1 MKKILMM
8 TLFAIAALAAY
19 SQEYVTVIVAD
30 ASGTPTNIRNAPNGK
45 VVCQL
50 DPLGSYTVDLISV
63 KNGWWRISPEVEEWG
78 DDEKTIPLKGSKT
91 GYWIHQSVLDFG
103 IAGDQDDAVH
113 VAPSEKSKLVKLPCS
128 QFDMT
133 ITPVEK
139 KGSWLKF
146 TAKNGKNTIT
156 GWIHNDR
163 ICSNPLT
170 TCP

>member
-8 TLFAIAALAAY
+8 TLFAIAAMAAY

-50 DPLGSYTVDLISV
+50 DPDGSY
-63 KNGWWRISPEVEEWG
+63 
-78 DDEKTIPLKGSKT
+78 KTIPLKGSTT
-91 GYWIHQSVLDFG
+91 GYWIHSSVLDFG
-103 IAGDQDDAVH
+103 ISGEQDNAVH
-113 VAPSEKSKLVKLPCS
+113 VAPSEKSKLVKLS
-128 QFDMT
+128 GDIFEMT
-133 ITPVEK
+133 FVPVAK
-139 KGSWLKF
+139 KGQWLKF
-146 TAKNGKNTIT
+146 TAKSGKNTIT

>member
-8 TLFAIAALAAY
+8 TLFAIAAMAAY

-50 DPLGSYTVDLISV
+50 DPDGSYTVDLISV
-63 KNGWWRISPEVEEWG
+63 KNGWWKIAPQVEEWG
-78 DDEKTIPLKGSKT
+78 DDEKTIPLKGSTT
-91 GYWIHQSVLDFG
+91 GYWIHSSVLDFG
-103 IAGDQDDAVH
+103 ISGEQDNAVH
-113 VAPSEKSKLVKLPCS
+113 VAPSEKSKLVKLS
-128 QFDMT
+128 GDIFEMT
-133 ITPVEK
+133 FVPVAK
-139 KGSWLKF
+139 KGQWLKF
-146 TAKNGKNTIT
+146 TAKSGKNTIT